1 MSKAK
6 NKSAAPSETKK
17 RVSSLTPD
25 ERKARASLAA
35 KAMWEKRKAAKQAAA
50 QEHPADA
57 KEQEVPVLPPEPP
70 SPTRKIT
77 VPPVPKEFSRALAV
91 ATKHYEKALEDLTYH
106 QEMVAMLTAKIPGLV
121 QMIRALGGVV
131 SGVAETPNGIA
142 MRGPEINYPP
152 PENLLPMVPVARG
165 GSMGVINDAKT
176 AEDENQF
183 LRDAESVGAGGGWQ

>member
-35 KAMWEKRKAAKQAAA
+35 KAMWEKRKAAKQAAV
-50 QEHPADA
+50 QEQPTDA
-57 KEQEVPVLPPEPP
+57 KEQEVPAPPPEPP
-70 SPTRKIT
+70 APARKIT
-77 VPPVPKEFSRALAV
+77 LPPVPKEFSRALAV

-152 PENLLPMVPVARG
+152 PDSPLPMVPMARG

>member
-17 RVSSLTPD
+17 RTSNLTAE

-50 QEHPADA
+50 QEHPTDA
-57 KEQEVPVLPPEPP
+57 KKQEVPAPPPEPP
-70 SPTRKIT
+70 APTRKIT
-77 VPPVPKEFSRALAV
+77 VSPVPKEFSRALAV

-131 SGVAETPNGIA
+131 SGVAETPNGMA

-152 PENLLPMVPVARG
+152 PENLPVIPVARG

-183 LRDAESVGAGGGWQ
+183 LRDAEGVGAGGGWA

>member
-17 RVSSLTPD
+17 RTSNLTAE

-50 QEHPADA
+50 QEQTADA
-57 KEQEVPVLPPEPP
+57 KEQEVPAPPPEPP
-70 SPTRKIT
+70 APARKIT
-77 VPPVPKEFSRALAV
+77 LPPVPKEFSRALAV

-152 PENLLPMVPVARG
+152 LENLPVIPVARG

-183 LRDAESVGAGGGWQ
+183 LRDAESVGAGGGWA

>member
-6 NKSAAPSETKK
+6 SKSAATSETKK
-17 RVSSLTPD
+17 RASNLTAE

-35 KAMWEKRKAAKQAAA
+35 KAMWEKRKAAKQVAA
-50 QEHPADA
+50 QEQPTDA
-57 KEQEVPVLPPEPP
+57 KEQEVPAPPPEPP
-70 SPTRKIT
+70 APARKIT

-152 PENLLPMVPVARG
+152 PENLPVIPVARG

-183 LRDAESVGAGGGWQ
+183 LRDAEGVGAGGGWA

>member
-6 NKSAAPSETKK
+6 SKSAATSEPKK
-17 RVSSLTPD
+17 RTSNLTAE

-50 QEHPADA
+50 QEQQPDA
-57 KEQEVPVLPPEPP
+57 TEQEVPAPPPEPP
-70 SPTRKIT
+70 APARKIP

-131 SGVAETPNGIA
+131 SGVAETPNGMA

-152 PENLLPMVPVARG
+152 PENPLPVIPVARG

-183 LRDAESVGAGGGWQ
+183 LRDAEGVGAGGGWA